1 MLPQLASGG
10 GTPMPRKD
18 SAASSSSTFPTLNVA
33 EDHSPRARAERAGGG
48 DEIALPEGE
57 HFRPHQP
64 AGAEP
69 RGETDGDDQRR
80 EGETVPQGDSHEE
93 DEDAG
98 QGESHVHAAHQN
110 GVNPP
115 AIVTG
120 GGADQC
126 AEGCRH
132 ERAKRA
138 DAERHPGSVDDA
150 APDVAAQRVGTH
162 EKGPRRRLIREVHDV
177 DLPVRLERGDQRCGQ
192 GDDDQKCENAEAP
205 GGRADPEKP
214 PPRAPPLLQSQGAMA
229 QHADHFRRDDE
240 RDEQRE
246 PVAERHTVAISTSA
260 PAWTRNRGSAMPSKM
275 SASRLPA
282 RTTVL
287 AIKALAVTSG

>member
-1 MLPQLASGG
+1 MLPQLAS
-10 GTPMPRKD
+10 
-18 SAASSSSTFPTLNVA
+18 
-33 EDHSPRARAERAGGG
+33 GG

-126 AEGCRH
+126 AEGYRH

-138 DAERHPGSVDDA
+138 DAE
-150 APDVAAQRVGTH
+150 
-162 EKGPRRRLIREVHDV
+162 
-177 DLPVRLERGDQRCGQ
+177 
-192 GDDDQKCENAEAP
+192 KCENAEAP

-229 QHADHFRRDDE
+229 QRADHFRRDDE